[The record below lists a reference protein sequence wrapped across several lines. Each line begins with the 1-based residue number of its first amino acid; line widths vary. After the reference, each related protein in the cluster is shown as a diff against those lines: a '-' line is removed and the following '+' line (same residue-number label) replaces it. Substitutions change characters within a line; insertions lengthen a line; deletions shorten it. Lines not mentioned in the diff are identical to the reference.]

1 MTETAQI
8 SAMGEG
14 SQLLARLHSFCFP
27 GGEEA
32 ARRMR
37 AVRTTQRGEMR
48 MSPKAR
54 WIPFTSEEVT
64 QATSSS
70 FRWEAR
76 LDPGKLST
84 LRVSDAYDEGHGRLI
99 VKAAG
104 IVPIMNTAGPDV
116 DVGELQ
122 RYLSSV
128 AFCPSILLNHSSLEY
143 TPIAPSTLRIRDLKG
158 PSNATIDIE
167 ITKEGEPSICRAV
180 RPRLVGKRSELTPWS
195 GRCSEFREWE
205 GLRVATRLEVCW
217 HLPEGPFT
225 YYRSVITSFAA
236 VS

>member
-1 MTETAQI
+1 MTETTQKP
-8 SAMGEG
+8 AMGEC
-14 SQLLARLHSFCFP
+14 SQLIARLHSFCFP

-32 ARRMR
+32 ARSVR

-54 WIPFTSEEVT
+54 WIPFTSEELT
-64 QATSSS
+64 HTTSSS

-76 LDPGKLST
+76 IDPGKLTT
-84 LRVSDAYDEGHGRLI
+84 LKVTDAYEEGHGRLI

-122 RYLSSV
+122 RYLSSI
-128 AFCPSILLNHSSLEY
+128 AFCPPILVNHSSLEY
-143 TPIAPSTLRIRDLKG
+143 TLIAPSTLRIRDLKG
-158 PSNATIDIE
+158 SSNATIDLE
-167 ITKEGEPSICRAV
+167 VSEKGGPSICRAV
-180 RPRLVGKRSELTPWS
+180 RPRLVGKRAVMTPWS

-225 YYRSVITSFAA
+225 YYRSEITSFAA